1 MVPPHTT
8 RRRKKR
14 TEISPHLII
23 VGSIVSIALVITIM
37 VATHEEAPRTSASTD
52 TAPRPLA
59 PDFTLGG
66 LEDSRISLSDFRGHY
81 VLLNF
86 WATWCPP
93 CQAEMPELQAYFR
106 AYRSQGFILLAVNV
120 NEDAATVS
128 AFLEENGFDFPVALD
143 ITGAVHSRYGGDAL
157 PLSFLIGPDGE
168 LVKAW
173 RPGAIT
179 RSMLE
184 HDVTPLLRG

>member
-1 MVPPHTT
+1 MAQPRITPH
-8 RRRKKR
+8 RKKR
-14 TEISPHLII
+14 VEISPPLII
-23 VGSIVSIALVITIM
+23 LGSIASILLAIALM
-37 VATHEEAPRTSASTD
+37 VATRDDAPRTAAHADPTS
-52 TAPRPLA
+52 RPLA

-66 LEDSRISLSDFRGHY
+66 LEDSKITLSDFRGHY

-93 CQAEMPELQAYFR
+93 CQAEMPELQAYYR
-106 AYRSQGFILLAVNV
+106 AYRSQGFILLAVDV
-120 NEDAATVS
+120 GEDAATVS
-128 AFLEENGFDFPVALD
+128 AFLEKNGFDFPVALD
-143 ITGAVHSRYGGDAL
+143 ITGAVHSRYGGNSL

-173 RPGAIT
+173 RPGALT

-184 HDVTPLLRG
+184 HDITPLLRG